1 MNDIEKP
8 IVEYICFLVA
18 ESGGAPVDRNTRL
31 LEAGALDSIS
41 LVRLVQFVEKRFK
54 IDIPDTDI
62 REDLFES
69 AATVAAYVSQR
80 VSEAA

>member
-1 MNDIEKP
+1 MNDIEQP
-8 IVEYICFLVA
+8 IVEYISFLVV
-18 ESGGAPVDRNTRL
+18 ESGGGPVDRNTRL
-31 LEAGALDSIS
+31 LESGVLDSIS

-62 REDLFES
+62 REELFES
-69 AATVAAYVSQR
+69 AATVAVYVSQR